1 MDVLVPV
8 CGGWGVPIE
17 DPDRIS
23 YSIQGNI
30 SFRAPVVPSSPL
42 SPSVSAS
49 KPQSTL
55 PVLASSRKL
64 GRGGSGGGVCAEGGP
79 HRSQGRVGG
88 VGAHVC
94 PKPEQCACCQGL
106 QDPCVGKG
114 IKPFPS
120 FH

>member
-8 CGGWGVPIE
+8 CGGWGTPIE

-23 YSIQGNI
+23 YSIQGDI
-30 SFRAPVVPSSPL
+30 SFRAPAVP
-42 SPSVSAS
+42 PSVSL
-49 KPQSTL
+49 L
-55 PVLASSRKL
+55 PSLRAHFLFWHLL
-64 GRGGSGGGVCAEGGP
+64 GSWAGGSGGGVCAEGGP

-106 QDPCVGKG
+106 
-114 IKPFPS
+114 
-120 FH
+120 

>member
-64 GRGGSGGGVCAEGGP
+64 GRGAVVEGCVRRAGP
-79 HRSQGRVGG
+79 TEVRAAWVVWGPMSALSQSSVLAVR
-88 VGAHVC
+88 ACKTHV
-94 PKPEQCACCQGL
+94 
-106 QDPCVGKG
+106 
-114 IKPFPS
+114 
-120 FH
+120 